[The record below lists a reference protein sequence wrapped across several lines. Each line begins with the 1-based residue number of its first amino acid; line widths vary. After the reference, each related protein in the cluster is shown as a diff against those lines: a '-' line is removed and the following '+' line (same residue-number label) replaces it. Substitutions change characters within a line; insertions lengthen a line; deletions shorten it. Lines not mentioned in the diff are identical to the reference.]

1 MEILKK
7 TRTVW
12 HRCRMA
18 AGGKGRFR
26 QELSET
32 LASETE
38 ERIEKGKQRAAK
50 QLSEIRILAEAVRA
64 GMKEKEQAL
73 IGIKD
78 AIALAAADRDREQLI
93 DLLLEEEQTENAYL
107 AHKRLYDNAVC
118 DAIKIRDGYRLFES
132 EMRKKQQETRSLRT
146 RLQRVRLQEQ
156 IVQLDSRYTAGAE
169 KEEALRSLRKA
180 VQEKC
185 TMAESR
191 AAEQTDLIS
200 RNSSRKK
207 AIEKAEAL
215 LTVGKESE
223 AAQQSG

>member
-1 MEILKK
+1 MGETEKQAIGELFA
-7 TRTVW
+7 V
-12 HRCRMA
+12 
-18 AGGKGRFR
+18 GDDGKGFSEK
-26 QELSET
+26 ELS
-32 LASETE
+32 
-38 ERIEKGKQRAAK
+38 GAAK
-50 QLSEIRILAEAVRA
+50 PYFS
-64 GMKEKEQAL
+64 G
-73 IGIKD
+73 
-78 AIALAAADRDREQLI
+78 
-93 DLLLEEEQTENAYL
+93 EQTENAYL

-132 EMRKKQQETRSLRT
+132 EVRKKQQETRSLRT

-207 AIEKAEAL
+207 AIEKTEAL